1 MKIPYMLYIIAMV
14 VLFGILMSY
23 VALPV
28 LMIAAVWFIFSELK
42 KRFFPT
48 PAYNRFSNDYQP
60 SENGSE
66 KIIDVEFHEV

>member
-1 MKIPYMLYIIAMV
+1 MRIPYTLYIVAII
-14 VLFGILMSY
+14 VLVSILMWY
-23 VALPV
+23 VAIPV

-42 KRFFPT
+42 KRFFPM
-48 PAYNRFSNDYQP
+48 PVYNRFSHDYQS

>member
-1 MKIPYMLYIIAMV
+1 MKLPYTLYIIAMI
-14 VLFGILMSY
+14 VLVSILMSY

-48 PAYNRFSNDYQP
+48 PVYNRFSNDYQP

>member
-28 LMIAAVWFIFSELK
+28 FMIAAVGFIFSELK
-42 KRFFPT
+42 KGFFQRLRTTGFPMIIWRS
-48 PAYNRFSNDYQP
+48 PGLFVND
-60 SENGSE
+60 
-66 KIIDVEFHEV
+66 